1 MLIVVLMLWCSDPC
15 LGMLLVVLML
25 WFCWSDSSGEGVAA
39 SGTGVVM
46 CVLKEVLSL

>member
-15 LGMLLVVLML
+15 GVLLVVLML